1 VRSGALRINEPRG
14 GSQRR
19 AASPPRSFLQ
29 RLVKAKKEPKQEPEQ
44 EVEWPGLKE
53 ATEASFNTIQPATEE
68 FAADWSLRSFTA
80 AELERQ
86 RQALAELER
95 QRQARVELERRRS
108 RIPPPPVAKEIP
120 YFVLDLSDSD
130 EEDDGFRQALLLSR
144 FQRGDG
150 EGPSSP
156 PGDGSGDDDDGD
168 DGGDYSKA
176 IQASLGIN

>member
-80 AELERQ
+80 AELEC
-86 RQALAELER
+86 